1 MLLQALLLGDVTIP
15 ASANFADK
23 YQRVRQPQ
31 RPSQKSLVEQQ
42 YEVSKSMVWY
52 ITTIVS

>member
-15 ASANFADK
+15 ASANFADL

-31 RPSQKSLVEQQ
+31 RPSKKSLVEKQ
-42 YEVSKSMVWY
+42 YEVSEP
-52 ITTIVS
+52 IVS